1 MNGITII
8 PVHGHY
14 EAYLNGKFVCSGD
27 TEAEC
32 EKEIYESEVNL

>member
-1 MNGITII
+1 MSEVITIV

-14 EAYLNGKFVCSGD
+14 EAYRNGKFLCSGD

-32 EKEIYESEVNL
+32 EKEIEE